1 LENTRVRRWGTN
13 RWFVLLFIV
22 VGAIAAATYPPIRP
36 HIQVAPEKISAHP
49 LFTLPVIGDFYL
61 TNTLVA
67 SVLVYVLIIVMA
79 FFVRRAAT
87 SGQLVP
93 KGFSGAIEALIE
105 VLYNLTE
112 STAGRWARTIFPW
125 FATIVI
131 VVLLSNWLEL
141 LPGVDSFGW
150 LEHSEEGG
158 HLAKEIFPGVFTVVS
173 TGGTA
178 EGNYMIVPWL
188 RVPSTDLNFTIA
200 LAIISVVM
208 TQIIGVRAQ
217 GARYFSKF
225 INTTTLF
232 KKPLFGAID
241 FAVGFLE
248 TISEFAKLLSFSFRL
263 FGNVFAGSVLLF
275 LVGSL
280 IPIFAQS
287 AVLLFE
293 FAIGLIQALVFGM
306 LTMIFMSQATQ
317 GHGEEGHAEGHA

>member
-1 LENTRVRRWGTN
+1 MEIIRKRRWGTN
-13 RWFVLLFIV
+13 RWYVLLFIV
-22 VGAIAAATYPPIRP
+22 LGAVAATLYPPIRP

-67 SVLVYVLIIVMA
+67 SFVVSILLIVMA

-87 SGQLVP
+87 SGDLVP
-93 KGFSGAIEALIE
+93 KGFGGAIEALIE

-112 STAGRWARTIFPW
+112 STAGRWAKTIFPW
-125 FATIVI
+125 FATIVL

-141 LPGVDSFGW
+141 IPGVDSFGW
-150 LEHSEEGG
+150 LEHSEKGG
-158 HLAKEIFPGVFTVVS
+158 HLAKEILPGVFTVVNS
-173 TGGTA
+173 GGTA
-178 EGNYMIVPWL
+178 EGKYLIVPWL
-188 RVPSTDLNFTIA
+188 RVPSTDLNFTVA

-225 INTTTLF
+225 FNTTTLF

-241 FAVGFLE
+241 FAVGILE

-263 FGNVFAGSVLLF
+263 FGNIFAGSVLLF

-280 IPIFAQS
+280 VPIFAQS

-317 GHGEEGHAEGHA
+317 GHGGEDHAEEHA